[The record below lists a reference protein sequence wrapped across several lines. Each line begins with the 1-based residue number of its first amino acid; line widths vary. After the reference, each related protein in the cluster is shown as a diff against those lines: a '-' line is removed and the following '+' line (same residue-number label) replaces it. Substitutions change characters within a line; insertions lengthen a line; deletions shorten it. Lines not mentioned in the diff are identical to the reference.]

1 MVKYRFKKKVNILS
15 LSYDMCTFFLRTI
28 INSIMENKILEVFIP
43 GPAGR
48 LEAKY
53 FKSKKNTSP
62 IALVLQPHPQ
72 YGGTMNNK
80 VVVDTFG
87 TFMDNDFS
95 VCRVNFR
102 GVGKSD
108 GEFDNGQGELA
119 DAAAALDWLERENF
133 DNSQCWV
140 SGFSFGS
147 LIAMQLLM
155 RRPEINR
162 FIAISPQPNVYDF
175 SFLSPCPTSGLM
187 IYGKKDELVP
197 LEYITELNNKLSSQ
211 KSINVEFQSIPEANH
226 FFSKNIDGL
235 LKNLDRYIKKETALY

>member
-1 MVKYRFKKKVNILS
+1 
-15 LSYDMCTFFLRTI
+15 
-28 INSIMENKILEVFIP
+28 MENKVIEIFIP

-53 FKSKKNTSP
+53 YKSKKKTSP
-62 IALVLQPHPQ
+62 IALILHPHPQ

-80 VVVDTFG
+80 IVVETFN
-87 TFMDNDFS
+87 TFMDNEFS

-119 DAAAALDWLERENF
+119 DAAAALDWIERENF
-133 DNSQCWV
+133 DNSQCWIA
-140 SGFSFGS
+140 GFSFGS

-162 FIAISPQPNVYDF
+162 FTIISPQPNVYDF
-175 SFLSPCPTSGLM
+175 SFLSPCPTSGL
-187 IYGKKDELVP
+187 IIHGKKDELVSMQSIND
-197 LEYITELNNKLSSQ
+197 LKNRLLSQ
-211 KSINVEFQSIPEANH
+211 KGINVQFDQIIDANH
-226 FFSKNIDGL
+226 FFSNSEEN
-235 LKNLDRYIKKETALY
+235 LKKSLYKYISKESPLF

>member
-1 MVKYRFKKKVNILS
+1 MDNKVIE
-15 LSYDMCTFFLRTI
+15 I
-28 INSIMENKILEVFIP
+28 FIP

-53 FKSKKNTSP
+53 YKSKKKTSP
-62 IALVLQPHPQ
+62 IALILHPHPQ

-80 VVVDTFG
+80 VVVETFNA
-87 TFMDNDFS
+87 FMENQFS

-119 DAAAALDWLERENF
+119 DAAAALDWIEKENF
-133 DNSQCWV
+133 DNSQCWIA
-140 SGFSFGS
+140 GFSFGS

-162 FIAISPQPNVYDF
+162 FVIISPQPNVYDF
-175 SFLSPCPTSGLM
+175 TFLSPCPTSG
-187 IYGKKDELVP
+187 IVVSGKKDELV
-197 LEYITELNNKLSSQ
+197 SSQ
-211 KSINVEFQSIPEANH
+211 SLNELKNRLLNQKGINVQFDVLQDANH
-226 FFSKNIDGL
+226 FFSRPEEN
-235 LKNLDRYIKKETALY
+235 LKKSLDKYIAKESALF

>member
-1 MVKYRFKKKVNILS
+1 M
-15 LSYDMCTFFLRTI
+15 D
-28 INSIMENKILEVFIP
+28 NKILEIFIP

-62 IALVLQPHPQ
+62 VALVLQPHPQ

-80 VVVDTFG
+80 VVVETFK
-87 TFMDNDFS
+87 TFMENDFS

-108 GEFDNGQGELA
+108 GA

-162 FIAISPQPNVYDF
+162 FIAISPQPNAYDF
-175 SFLSPCPTSGLM
+175 SFLSPCPTSGMM

-197 LEYITELNNKLSSQ
+197 LEYITELDKRLSAQ
-211 KSINVEFQSIPEANH
+211 KGIKVEFQSVPDANH
-226 FFSKNIDGL
+226 FFSKSEDQL
-235 LKNLDRYIKKETALY
+235 VKYLDKYIKKETALY

>member
-1 MVKYRFKKKVNILS
+1 MTAK
-15 LSYDMCTFFLRTI
+15 D
-28 INSIMENKILEVFIP
+28 NKIVEVFIP

-53 FKSKKNTSP
+53 YKSKKHTSP
-62 IALVLQPHPQ
+62 ICLILHPHPQ
-72 YGGTMNNK
+72 YGGTMNNN
-80 VVVDTFG
+80 VVVDTFHN
-87 TFMDNDFS
+87 FMENGFS

-119 DAAAALDWLERENF
+119 DAAAALDWLEKENF
-133 DNSQCWV
+133 DNSQCWI

-162 FIAISPQPNVYDF
+162 FVAISPQPNIYDL
-175 SFLSPCPTSGLM
+175 SFLTPCPASG
-187 IYGKKDELVP
+187 IIISGKNDELVP
-197 LEYITELNNKLSSQ
+197 FENINDMNKRLSAQ
-211 KSINVEFQSIPEANH
+211 KGIKVEFNIIPDANH
-226 FFSKNIDGL
+226 FFSKANKKLIKSL
-235 LKNLDRYIKKETALY
+235 NKYIKKETALY

>member
-1 MVKYRFKKKVNILS
+1 MPS
-15 LSYDMCTFFLRTI
+15 TDT
-28 INSIMENKILEVFIP
+28 KISEIFIP

-62 IALVLQPHPQ
+62 IALVLHPHPQ

-80 VVVDTFG
+80 VVVDTFQ
-87 TFMDNDFS
+87 TFVDNNFS

-133 DNSQCWV
+133 DNSQCWI

-162 FIAISPQPNVYDF
+162 FIAVSPQPNIYDF
-175 SFLSPCPTSGLM
+175 SFLAPCPTSGQVV
-187 IYGKKDELVP
+187 YSENDELVTK
-197 LEYITELNNKLSSQ
+197 ESIIELDDRIKSQ
-211 KSINVEFQSIPEANH
+211 KGVEVLFSKIKNSIH
-226 FFSKNIDGL
+226 FFKNKEKELTLEIEKY
-235 LKNLDRYIKKETALY
+235 LKEKTALI

>member
-1 MVKYRFKKKVNILS
+1 M
-15 LSYDMCTFFLRTI
+15 D
-28 INSIMENKILEVFIP
+28 NKILEIFIP

-53 FKSKKNTSP
+53 YKSKKSTSP

-80 VVVDTFG
+80 VVVDTFH
-87 TFMDNDFS
+87 TFMENDFS

-133 DNSQCWV
+133 DNSGV
-140 SGFSFGS
+140 TNSGGGGFFGGS
-147 LIAMQLLM
+147 GLSGIVL
-155 RRPEINR
+155 
-162 FIAISPQPNVYDF
+162 DF
-175 SFLSPCPTSGLM
+175 SFSEVSFFNLMKSTTLNEFSFFNDSELGLTIYARVMKNTIDDKKPIICP
-187 IYGKKDELVP
+187 
-197 LEYITELNNKLSSQ
+197 EYFLIIFCRN
-211 KSINVEFQSIPEANH
+211 
-226 FFSKNIDGL
+226 
-235 LKNLDRYIKKETALY
+235 

>member
-1 MVKYRFKKKVNILS
+1 
-15 LSYDMCTFFLRTI
+15 
-28 INSIMENKILEVFIP
+28 MENKIIEIFIP

-53 FKSKKNTSP
+53 SKSKKKTSP
-62 IALVLQPHPQ
+62 IALILHPHPQ

-80 VVVDTFG
+80 VVVETFN
-87 TFMDNDFS
+87 TFMENDFS

-133 DNSQCWV
+133 DNSQCWI

-162 FIAISPQPNVYDF
+162 FIAVSPQPNVYDF
-175 SFLSPCPTSGLM
+175 
-187 IYGKKDELVP
+187 
-197 LEYITELNNKLSSQ
+197 
-211 KSINVEFQSIPEANH
+211 
-226 FFSKNIDGL
+226 
-235 LKNLDRYIKKETALY
+235 

>member
-1 MVKYRFKKKVNILS
+1 M
-15 LSYDMCTFFLRTI
+15 D
-28 INSIMENKILEVFIP
+28 NKILEIFIP

-62 IALVLQPHPQ
+62 IALILQPHPQ

-80 VVVDTFG
+80 VVVDAFH
-87 TFMDNDFS
+87 TFMNNEFS

-102 GVGKSD
+102 GVGRSD

-119 DAAAALDWLERENF
+119 DAAATLDWLEKENF
-133 DNSQCWV
+133 ENSQCWI

-162 FIAISPQPNVYDF
+162 FISISPQPNVYDF
-175 SFLSPCPTSGLM
+175 SFLSPCPASGL
-187 IYGKKDELVP
+187 IIHP
-197 LEYITELNNKLSSQ
+197 NKQIDIEQ
-211 KSINVEFQSIPEANH
+211 KSIYSLVRKLASQKKVKIVYKKINSDINF
-226 FFSKNIDGL
+226 KNKENEIKKYSEKFISDIL
-235 LKNLDRYIKKETALY
+235 LDLNKVKNLTTG